1 MYFIYSVV
9 LGFGFAL
16 ALPWF
21 LWKGRATGK
30 YFRTFRER
38 MGRLPVYLNIDGDRS
53 IWVHAVSVGEVLATR
68 PLIPALKQ
76 RYPNHKVFLSTTTMT
91 GNAVA
96 QKSVRGVDG
105 LFYAPFDWRGPVKK
119 ALATLKPSLLVLWR
133 RRSGRT

>member
-68 PLIPALKQ
+68 PGQIRFVERCSSAGDGIMVLFGAPIAHEDDP
-76 RYPNHKVFLSTTTMT
+76 R
-91 GNAVA
+91 
-96 QKSVRGVDG
+96 RGVH
-105 LFYAPFDWRGPVKK
+105 AQQ
-119 ALATLKPSLLVLWR
+119 
-133 RRSGRT
+133 